1 MCARLFVMLM
11 NLKQS
16 SPSLLTSMLQ
26 THLILFVFFFL
37 KSEVTHAAVA
47 TTIAITWNCD
57 IFVVHVAA
65 RNKRCHCIVV
75 AVVRATNQT
84 CILRCAESFWFINGF
99 FSVRSRSRRNH
110 DFFSFVRSS
119 ATQVQGNRETPDQTE
134 IHII

>member
-1 MCARLFVMLM
+1 MCAFIC
-11 NLKQS
+11 NANEFKTE
-16 SPSLLTSMLQ
+16 LTVAAHIDA
-26 THLILFVFFFL
+26 TNAFNFICFFFL